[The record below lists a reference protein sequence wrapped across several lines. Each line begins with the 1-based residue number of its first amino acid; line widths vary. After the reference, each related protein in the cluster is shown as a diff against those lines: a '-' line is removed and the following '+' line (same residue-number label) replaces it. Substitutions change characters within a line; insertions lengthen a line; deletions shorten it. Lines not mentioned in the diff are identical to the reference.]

1 VIVCLSDGAQRLKNL
16 IKTRS
21 ITVKSKKI
29 FSIYDLCMMGVFAAI
44 IAVMAQIIIPLP
56 YGVPITLQTL
66 AIPLAGVVLGS
77 KRGTITTILYI
88 LIGAVGVPV
97 FAGFTGGLGIVFGP
111 TGGFILSF
119 PFLALAAGIGAEK
132 NNRWWL
138 WGGIIVGVLVNYICG
153 VVYFSIFTSND
164 LITSFVACVL
174 VFIPGD
180 ILKIT
185 AVALLGERIRKLL
198 LQRGLANTNS

>member
-1 VIVCLSDGAQRLKNL
+1 
-16 IKTRS
+16 
-21 ITVKSKKI
+21 
-29 FSIYDLCMMGVFAAI
+29 MGVFAAI
-44 IAVMAQIIIPLP
+44 IAVFAQIIIPLP

-77 KRGTITTILYI
+77 KRGAITALLYV

-97 FAGFTGGLGIVFGP
+97 FAGFTGGLGVVFGP

-119 PFLALAAGIGAEK
+119 PFLALVAGLGAEK
-132 NNRWWL
+132 KKKLWL
-138 WGGIIVGVLVNYICG
+138 WGGIVAGVLVNYLCG

-164 LITSFVACVL
+164 LITSFIVCVL

-180 ILKIT
+180 ILKVL
-185 AVALLGERIRKLL
+185 AVGLLGDKLRKMIM
-198 LQRGLANTNS
+198 QRSKISSG

>member
-1 VIVCLSDGAQRLKNL
+1 M
-16 IKTRS
+16 
-21 ITVKSKKI
+21 KSKNM
-29 FSIYDLCMMGVFAAI
+29 FSIYDICMIGVFAAI
-44 IAVMAQIIIPLP
+44 IAVMAQISVPLP

-77 KRGTITTILYI
+77 KKGTIATIIYI

-97 FAGFTGGLGIVFGP
+97 FANFSGGLGVIFGP

-132 NNRWWL
+132 NKKLWL
-138 WGGIIVGVLVNYICG
+138 WGGIVTGVLVNYLCG
-153 VVYFSIFTSND
+153 VVYFSIFTGHD
-164 LITSFVACVL
+164 LITSFMVCVL

-180 ILKIT
+180 ALIVA
-185 AVALLGERIRKLL
+185 AVGLLGERIRKLL
-198 LQRGLANTNS
+198 FQRNMVK